1 MYLMDELTT
10 RWERHAESCDFIPT
24 LLTYL
29 LPYLYDL
36 SCPNYKPL
44 PLVLPPIL
52 KSDLG
57 TIWSNILVWP
67 RTLLRN
73 FIIT

>member
-1 MYLMDELTT
+1 MPGLLI
-10 RWERHAESCDFIPT
+10 RRERQAESCDFIPT

-57 TIWSNILVWP
+57 TIWLNTLVWP

-73 FIIT
+73 FSIT